1 MNVKG
6 KYMVTDNKLL
16 DSPCIQCHNFVSKG
30 KSRRVRD
37 IVRYEVLYLSKV
49 LEVQK
54 N

>member
-16 DSPCIQCHNFVSKG
+16 DSPCIQCHNCVSKG
-30 KSRRVRD
+30 GSNRVRD
-37 IVRYEVLYLSKV
+37 IVRYEILFLSKI

-54 N
+54 D